1 MSTHIS
7 SGADEVLASAAE
19 EAGPVDPLDTLLKQ
33 IVEGYFVLTDGQ
45 GSVSKW
51 SEPAELLFGR
61 PAQEI
66 LGQSFFGT
74 LVDQPLPAAAESW
87 RAFLEQGN
95 APTAPGRVG
104 VQGRHAE
111 GFNFPID
118 AVFVPVKL
126 DEGFDFSLFLEDLGF
141 ELPLNLMLLRMRQQH
156 PVVVRALRQAIEDE
170 PQPWE
175 GWRTAGTLVVFRPTE
190 PTPWVAEEL
199 AAREAARAE
208 QDAET
213 EERLTNPDPGVQGSS
228 VRDLDDAAAVVEIG
242 RASCRERV

>member
-7 SGADEVLASAAE
+7 SGADEVLASTAE
-19 EAGPVDPLDTLLKQ
+19 SGPVDPLDALLGQ
-33 IVEGYFVLTDGQ
+33 IVGGYLVLTDGQ

-74 LVDQPLPAAAESW
+74 LLDPSLGPEAQSW
-87 RAFLEQGN
+87 KSFLETGE
-95 APTAPGRVG
+95 APSAPGRVTIDA
-104 VQGRHAE
+104 VHADGRR
-111 GFNFPID
+111 FPIET
-118 AVFVPVKL
+118 VFVPVKL

-156 PVVVRALRQAIEDE
+156 PVVVRALRQAIEDD

-175 GWRTAGTLVVFRPTE
+175 GWRTAGTLVVFRPTQ
-190 PTPWVAEEL
+190 PTPWVQEEL

-208 QDAET
+208 VDAEV
-213 EERLTNPDPGVQGSS
+213 EERLSTIDPGVKG
-228 VRDLDDAAAVVEIG
+228 
-242 RASCRERV
+242 